1 MSTLRLRLSQ
11 LVFMVSICILVFTS
25 CNSSKQTACTSFQ
38 DSRNYSKSTRK
49 PYETKTYIKKR
60 QQSPINVNQM
70 KIIYVNQDNKRA
82 KNSEIIS
89 KDKTDFTFIIL
100 REQNQF
106 FKNGKI
112 SYLAKFKSI
121 PPPEVVTYNQH
132 KRIKKI
138 QKEF

>member
-1 MSTLRLRLSQ
+1 MLTFRLRLAQ
-11 LVFMVSICILVFTS
+11 LILTVSICVLVFTS
-25 CNSSKQTACTSFQ
+25 CNSSKHIAGMYFQ
-38 DSRNYSKSTRK
+38 NNRSYSKSIRK
-49 PYETKTYIKKR
+49 PYKTKTHKKR
-60 QQSPINVNQM
+60 QHSSIKCNHK

-106 FKNGKI
+106 FQNEEI
-112 SYLAKFKSI
+112 IYIAKFKSI

-138 QKEF
+138 QKGF